1 MRILIDAG
9 HPAHVHLFKNFAF
22 KMLGEGHK
30 VLFTCKDRENV
41 VYLMNTYRFDFKS
54 FGKHYHTVLGKV
66 FGLVK
71 NELQMLAACLKFKPD
86 VFLSHGSTL
95 AAFTSSLFGKPHI
108 AFEDTFNLEQVR
120 LSMPFTDVV
129 LTGIYPHPNLGRKE
143 LHYPGYHELAYLHP
157 NVFAPDESVFEDLGL
172 ARGEKYAVVRF
183 IAYHA
188 SHDFGHVG
196 ISANDKLKLVESLS
210 KHVRVIVS
218 SEAEL
223 QGALGRYQL
232 PIKPEKMH
240 DVLAFA
246 SLFIGESGTM
256 ATECA
261 VLGVPNIQV
270 RHEIDHNKVP
280 GVHVDLVHRGLKLL
294 YLNTDIDGM
303 ISKSLELIDNPSI
316 REQMRFARQNM
327 LEEMIDVTGFLCWF
341 VQNFPQSMEQMCKGK
356 DVFRPFRLVNRN
368 LPESFVP
375 KLET

>member
-1 MRILIDAG
+1 
-9 HPAHVHLFKNFAF
+9 
-22 KMLGEGHK
+22 
-30 VLFTCKDRENV
+30 
-41 VYLMNTYRFDFKS
+41 
-54 FGKHYHTVLGKV
+54 
-66 FGLVK
+66 
-71 NELQMLAACLKFKPD
+71 
-86 VFLSHGSTL
+86 
-95 AAFTSSLFGKPHI
+95 
-108 AFEDTFNLEQVR
+108 
-120 LSMPFTDVV
+120 
-129 LTGIYPHPNLGRKE
+129 
-143 LHYPGYHELAYLHP
+143 
-157 NVFAPDESVFEDLGL
+157 
-172 ARGEKYAVVRF
+172 
-183 IAYHA
+183 
-188 SHDFGHVG
+188 
-196 ISANDKLKLVESLS
+196 
-210 KHVRVIVS
+210 
-218 SEAEL
+218 
-223 QGALGRYQL
+223 
-232 PIKPEKMH
+232 MH

-341 VQNFPQSMEQMCKGK
+341 VQNFPQSIEQMRKGK